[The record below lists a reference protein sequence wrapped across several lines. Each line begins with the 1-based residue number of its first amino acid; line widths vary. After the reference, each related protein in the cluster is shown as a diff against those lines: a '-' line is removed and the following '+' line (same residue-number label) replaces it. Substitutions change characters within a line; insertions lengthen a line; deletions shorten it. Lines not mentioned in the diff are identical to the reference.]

1 VPFGG
6 VRCGACPRPSLHES
20 CISRAATGGDKP
32 HILRRDVLNCQ
43 NGRPRTPARSVPY
56 TRSMARSDSFFSTIS
71 AKKPRPDGKPALT
84 VRERFSALKNLPEF
98 LRLIWQT
105 SPALALGNVALRLLR
120 AALPVAMLYV
130 GQLILDSVV
139 QLSGQP
145 ADARQLTPVLTLVAL
160 EFGLAI
166 VSDVLGRGVALL
178 DSLLGDLFANQS
190 SVRIMEHAAE
200 LDLDQ
205 FEDSTFYDKLE
216 RARRQ
221 TLSRTVLMSQ
231 VLSQAQDAIT
241 MGFLAVGLT
250 AFNPWLLLLLLVAV
264 VPAFLGESHFNE
276 RSYSLVHGWTPERR
290 ELDYLRQTGASDET
304 AKEVK
309 IFGLSGFLIDRFRTL
324 SADFYLKNKDLVIR
338 RAGWGAFFAAVGAAG
353 YYAAYV
359 YIISETVRGRVSI
372 GQLTFLAGSFARMR
386 GLLEGILSRF
396 SAVAEG
402 ALYLQDFFDFFRL
415 QPRIIR
421 SEDARTVRPFPR
433 PIRQGFVFEKVGFKY
448 RNAEKWALRN
458 LSFQLQA
465 GEKLALVGENG
476 AGKTTLVKLL
486 ARLYDPTEG
495 RILLDGHDLREYDPA
510 ELRQEIGV
518 IFQDFVRFQLPA
530 GQNLAVGRIE
540 EKENRPRIEQAAQQ
554 SLADSVIA
562 KLPGGYEQMIGRR
575 FNGGVDLSGGEWQ
588 KIALGRAYMRDAQLL
603 ILDEPTAALDAR
615 AEYEVFQRFKELTQ
629 GKTAVLISHR
639 FSTVRMADRILV
651 IENGQFQEIGSHE
664 ELLARG
670 GRYAELFR
678 LQAAGYQ

>member
-1 VPFGG
+1 MFEFLK
-6 VRCGACPRPSLHES
+6 S
-20 CISRAATGGDKP
+20 
-32 HILRRDVLNCQ
+32 
-43 NGRPRTPARSVPY
+43 
-56 TRSMARSDSFFSTIS
+56 IS
-71 AKKPRPDGKPALT
+71 AKNPNASRGPEKPAVS
-84 VRERFSALKNLPEF
+84 VRERVSALRHLPAF
-98 LRLIWQT
+98 LKLIWHT
-105 SPALALGNVALRLLR
+105 SPALALANIALRLVR
-120 AALPVAMLYV
+120 AFLPLATLYV
-130 GQLILDSVV
+130 GKLIIDAVV
-139 QLSGQP
+139 QLTRLP
-145 ADARQLTPVLTLVAL
+145 APERLLTPVLTLVAL
-160 EFGLAI
+160 EFGLVLLA
-166 VSDVLGRGVALL
+166 DALGRGVALL

-190 SVRIMEHAAE
+190 SIRLMEHAAE

-231 VLSQAQDAIT
+231 VLAQGQDAVT
-241 MGFLAVGLT
+241 LVLLAGGLV
-250 AFNPWLLLLLLVAV
+250 AFQPWLLGLLLLAV

-276 RSYSLVHGWTPERR
+276 RSYSLSHSWTPERR

-309 IFGLSGFLIDRFRTL
+309 IFGLSGFLIDRFRAL
-324 SADFYLKNKDLVIR
+324 SDDFYRQNKSLVLR
-338 RAGWGAFFAAVGAAG
+338 RAGWGALFAGIGAAG
-353 YYAAYV
+353 YYGAYV
-359 YIISETVRGRVSI
+359 YIIARTVAGQISL
-372 GQLTFLAGSFARMR
+372 GQLTFLAGSFARLR
-386 GLLEGILSRF
+386 SLLEGILSRF
-396 SAVAEG
+396 SSVADG
-402 ALYLQDFFDFFRL
+402 ALYLQDFFDFFALR
-415 QPRIIR
+415 PRI
-421 SEDARTVRPFPR
+421 VRQELTGERPIPFPR
-433 PIRQGFVFEKVGFKY
+433 PIQQGFEFENVGFQYK
-448 RNAEKWALRN
+448 NGTKWAIRN
-458 LSFQLQA
+458 LSFKLQA

-486 ARLYDPTEG
+486 ARLYDPSEG

-540 EKENRPRIEQAAQQ
+540 ERDNQPRIETAAHQ
-554 SLADSVIA
+554 SLADTVIA
-562 KLPGGYEQMIGRR
+562 KLPGGYDQMIGRR

-651 IENGQFQEIGSHE
+651 IENGQFVEIGSHE
-664 ELLARG
+664 ELLGKG
-670 GRYAELFR
+670 GRYAELFQ
-678 LQAAGYQ
+678 LQAAGYR

>member
-1 VPFGG
+1 
-6 VRCGACPRPSLHES
+6 
-20 CISRAATGGDKP
+20 
-32 HILRRDVLNCQ
+32 
-43 NGRPRTPARSVPY
+43 
-56 TRSMARSDSFFSTIS
+56 MARSDSFFSSIS
-71 AKKPRPDGKPALT
+71 AKKPRPDGKPSLT
-84 VRERFSALKNLPEF
+84 VRERFSALRNLPEF
-98 LRLIWQT
+98 LQLIWQT
-105 SPALALGNVALRLLR
+105 SPALTLGNVALRLLR

-130 GQLILDSVV
+130 GQLILDTVV
-139 QLSGQP
+139 QLSRQP
-145 ADARQLTPVLTLVAL
+145 APERTLAPVLGLVAL

-166 VSDVLGRGVALL
+166 LSDALGRGVALL

-190 SVRIMEHAAE
+190 SIRLMEHAAR

-231 VLSQAQDAIT
+231 VLSQAQDVLT
-241 MGFLAVGLT
+241 MGALAVGLV

-276 RSYSLVHGWTPERR
+276 RSYSLSHSWTPERR

-309 IFGLSGFLIDRFRTL
+309 IFGLSDFLVDRFRTL
-324 SADFYLKNKDLVIR
+324 SDAFYQQNKSLVLR
-338 RAGWGAFFAAVGAAG
+338 RAGWGTFFAAVGAAG

-359 YIISETVRGRVSI
+359 YIISQAVYGRVSI

-396 SAVAEG
+396 SSVAEG
-402 ALYLQDFFDFFRL
+402 ALYLQDFFDFFALR
-415 QPRIIR
+415 PRI
-421 SEDARTVRPFPR
+421 VRQELTGERPVPFPR
-433 PIRQGFVFEKVGFKY
+433 PIRHGFVFENVGFQY
-448 RNAEKWALRN
+448 QNSTKWAIRN
-458 LSFQLQA
+458 LSFSLRA

-495 RILLDGHDLREYDPA
+495 RILLDGRDLREYNPA
-510 ELRQEIGV
+510 ELRREIGV

-540 EKENRPRIEQAAQQ
+540 ERHNQPRIELAAQQ

-562 KLPGGYEQMIGRR
+562 KLPAGYEQMIGRR

-651 IENGQFQEIGSHE
+651 IENGQFQEIGSHD

-670 GRYAELFR
+670 GRYAELFQ

>member
-1 VPFGG
+1 MSWLT
-6 VRCGACPRPSLHES
+6 SLF
-20 CISRAATGGDKP
+20 KK
-32 HILRRDVLNCQ
+32 
-43 NGRPRTPARSVPY
+43 
-56 TRSMARSDSFFSTIS
+56 IS
-71 AKKPRPDGKPALT
+71 AKNPGYGRGPEKPAVS
-84 VRERFSALKNLPEF
+84 VRERVSALRHLPAF
-98 LRLIWQT
+98 LKLIWQT
-105 SPALALGNVALRLLR
+105 SPGLTLGNIALRLLR
-120 AALPVAMLYV
+120 AALPLALLYI
-130 GQLILDSVV
+130 GRLILDDIV
-139 QLSGQP
+139 QLSRLP
-145 ADARQLTPVLTLVAL
+145 AASRAVSPVFGLVAL
-160 EFGLAI
+160 EFGLVLLTDA
-166 VSDVLGRGVALL
+166 LGRAVALL
-178 DSLLGDLFANQS
+178 DSLLGDLFANAS
-190 SVRIMEHAAE
+190 SVRLMRHAAE

-221 TLSRTVLMSQ
+221 TLSRSVLMSQ
-231 VLSQAQDAIT
+231 VLAQGQDVVT
-241 MGFLAVGLT
+241 LVLLAGGLV
-250 AFNPWLLLLLLVAV
+250 AFQPWLLGLLLLAV

-276 RSYSLVHGWTPERR
+276 RSYSLSHSWTPERR

-309 IFGLSGFLIDRFRTL
+309 IFGLSDFLINRFSTL
-324 SADFYLKNKDLVIR
+324 SDQFYTQNKALALR
-338 RAGWGAFFAAVGAAG
+338 RAGWGTVFAAIGAAG
-353 YYAAYV
+353 YYGAYV
-359 YIISETVRGRVSI
+359 YIIKQAVGGTISI
-372 GQLTFLAGSFARMR
+372 GQLTFLAGSFARLR

-396 SAVAEG
+396 SQVADG
-402 ALYLQDFFDFFRL
+402 ALYLQDFFDFF
-415 QPRIIR
+415 QITPRIVR
-421 SEDARTVRPFPR
+421 PTVGQAVRPFPK
-433 PIRQGFVFEKVGFKY
+433 PIRQGFTFEDVGFKY
-448 RNAEKWALRN
+448 KNAEKWALRH
-458 LSFQLQA
+458 LSFELRA

-486 ARLYDPTEG
+486 ARLYDPSEG

-540 EKENRPRIEQAAQQ
+540 ERQNQPRIEQAAHQ

-562 KLPGGYEQMIGRR
+562 KLPLGYEQMIGRR

-588 KIALGRAYMRDAQLL
+588 KIALGRAYMREAQLL

-615 AEYEVFQRFKELTQ
+615 AEFEVFERFKELTQ

-651 IENGQFQEIGSHE
+651 VEHGRVQEIGSHE

-670 GRYAELFR
+670 GRYAELFQ
-678 LQAAGYQ
+678 LQAAGYR

>member
-1 VPFGG
+1 M
-6 VRCGACPRPSLHES
+6 
-20 CISRAATGGDKP
+20 
-32 HILRRDVLNCQ
+32 LNFLK
-43 NGRPRTPARSVPY
+43 S
-56 TRSMARSDSFFSTIS
+56 IS
-71 AKKPRPDGKPALT
+71 AKNPNASRGPEKPAVS
-84 VRERFSALKNLPEF
+84 VRERVSALRHLPAF
-98 LRLIWQT
+98 LKLIWHT
-105 SPALALGNVALRLLR
+105 SPALALANIALRLIR
-120 AALPVAMLYV
+120 AFLPLATLYV
-130 GQLILDSVV
+130 GKLIIDAVV
-139 QLSGQP
+139 QLTRLP
-145 ADARQLTPVLTLVAL
+145 ATERVLTPVLTLVAL
-160 EFGLAI
+160 EFGLVLLA
-166 VSDVLGRGVALL
+166 DALGRGVALL

-190 SVRIMEHAAE
+190 SIRLMEHAAE

-231 VLSQAQDAIT
+231 VLSQGQDT
-241 MGFLAVGLT
+241 VTLVLLAGGLV
-250 AFNPWLLLLLLVAV
+250 AFQPWLLGLLLLAV

-276 RSYSLVHGWTPERR
+276 RSYSLSHSWTPERR

-309 IFGLSGFLIDRFRTL
+309 IFGLSDFLINRFREL
-324 SADFYLKNKDLVIR
+324 SDDFYRRNKSLVLR
-338 RAGWGAFFAAVGAAG
+338 RAGWGALFAAVGAAG
-353 YYAAYV
+353 YYGAYV
-359 YIISETVRGRVSI
+359 YIIARTVAGQISL
-372 GQLTFLAGSFARMR
+372 GQLTFLAGSFARLR

-396 SAVAEG
+396 SSVADG
-402 ALYLQDFFDFFRL
+402 ALYLQDFFDFFALR
-415 QPRIIR
+415 PRIVR
-421 SEDARTVRPFPR
+421 QATVGEQARPFPR
-433 PIRQGFVFEKVGFKY
+433 PIRQGFEFEKVGFQYK
-448 RNAEKWALRN
+448 NGTKWAIRN
-458 LSFQLQA
+458 LSFKLEA

-486 ARLYDPTEG
+486 ARLYDPSEG

-540 EKENRPRIEQAAQQ
+540 ERQNQPRIETAAQQ
-554 SLADSVIA
+554 SLADTVIA
-562 KLPGGYEQMIGRR
+562 KLPGGYDQMIGRR

-651 IENGQFQEIGSHE
+651 IENGQFVEIGSHE
-664 ELLARG
+664 ELLAKG
-670 GRYAELFR
+670 GRYAELFV
-678 LQAAGYQ
+678 LQAAGYR

>member
-1 VPFGG
+1 M
-6 VRCGACPRPSLHES
+6 
-20 CISRAATGGDKP
+20 
-32 HILRRDVLNCQ
+32 LN
-43 NGRPRTPARSVPY
+43 
-56 TRSMARSDSFFSTIS
+56 FLKTIS
-71 AKKPRPDGKPALT
+71 AKNPNASRGPEKPAVS
-84 VRERFSALKNLPEF
+84 VRERVSALRHLPAF
-98 LRLIWQT
+98 LKLIWRT
-105 SPALALGNVALRLLR
+105 SPALALANMALRLLR
-120 AALPVAMLYV
+120 AGLPLATLYV
-130 GQLILDSVV
+130 GRLILDAVV
-139 QLSGQP
+139 HLTRLP
-145 ADARQLTPVLTLVAL
+145 ASERVLAPVLQLVAL
-160 EFGLAI
+160 EFGLVLLA
-166 VSDVLGRGVALL
+166 DALGRGVALL

-190 SVRIMEHAAE
+190 SIRLMAHAAE

-231 VLSQAQDAIT
+231 VLSQGQDLVT
-241 MGFLAVGLT
+241 LLLLAGGLV
-250 AFNPWLLLLLLVAV
+250 AFQPWLLGLLLLAV

-276 RSYSLVHGWTPERR
+276 RSYSLSHSWTPERR

-309 IFGLSGFLIDRFRTL
+309 IFGLSDFLINRFREL
-324 SADFYLKNKDLVIR
+324 SDDFYRQNKQLVLR
-338 RAGWGAFFAAVGAAG
+338 RAGWGTLFAAIGAAG
-353 YYAAYV
+353 YYGAYV
-359 YIISETVRGRVSI
+359 YILARAVAGQISL
-372 GQLTFLAGSFARMR
+372 GQLTFLAGSFARLR
-386 GLLEGILSRF
+386 SLLEGILSRF
-396 SAVAEG
+396 SSVADG
-402 ALYLQDFFDFFRL
+402 ALYLQDFFDFFALR
-415 QPRIIR
+415 PRIVR
-421 SEDARTVRPFPR
+421 PKTVGETARPFPR
-433 PIRQGFVFEKVGFKY
+433 LIRTGFEFENVGFQYK
-448 RNAEKWALRN
+448 NGSKWAIRH
-458 LSFQLQA
+458 LSFALQA

-540 EKENRPRIEQAAQQ
+540 ERQNQVRIETAAQQ
-554 SLADSVIA
+554 SLADTVIA
-562 KLPGGYEQMIGRR
+562 KLPGGYDQMIGRR

-615 AEYEVFQRFKELTQ
+615 AEHEVFQRFAELTR

-651 IENGQFQEIGSHE
+651 IENGQLVELGSHE
-664 ELLARG
+664 ALLAQG
-670 GRYAELFR
+670 GRYAELFA
-678 LQAAGYQ
+678 LQAAGYR

>member
-1 VPFGG
+1 M
-6 VRCGACPRPSLHES
+6 
-20 CISRAATGGDKP
+20 
-32 HILRRDVLNCQ
+32 LNFLK
-43 NGRPRTPARSVPY
+43 S
-56 TRSMARSDSFFSTIS
+56 IS
-71 AKKPRPDGKPALT
+71 AKNPKAARGPEKPAVS
-84 VRERFSALKNLPEF
+84 VRERVSALRHLPAF
-98 LRLIWQT
+98 LKLIWHT
-105 SPALALGNVALRLLR
+105 SPSLALGNVALRLLR
-120 AALPVAMLYV
+120 AFLPLAMLYV
-130 GQLILDSVV
+130 GKLIIDAVV
-139 QLSGQP
+139 GLTRLP
-145 ADARQLTPVLTLVAL
+145 APERVLRPVLTLVAL
-160 EFGLAI
+160 EFGLVLLA
-166 VSDVLGRGVALL
+166 DALGRGVALL

-190 SVRIMEHAAE
+190 SIRLMEHAAD

-231 VLSQAQDAIT
+231 VLAQGQDT
-241 MGFLAVGLT
+241 VTLVLLAGGLV
-250 AFNPWLLLLLLVAV
+250 AFQPWLLGLLLLAV

-276 RSYSLVHGWTPERR
+276 RSYSLSFSWTPERR

-309 IFGLSGFLIDRFRTL
+309 IFGLSHFLITRFREL
-324 SADFYLKNKDLVIR
+324 SDDFYRQNKTLVLR
-338 RAGWGAFFAAVGAAG
+338 RAGWGALFAAIGAAG
-353 YYAAYV
+353 YYGAYV
-359 YIISETVRGRVSI
+359 YIIARTVAGQISL
-372 GQLTFLAGSFARMR
+372 GQLTFLAGSFARLR
-386 GLLEGILSRF
+386 SLLEGILSRF
-396 SAVAEG
+396 SSVADG
-402 ALYLQDFFDFFRL
+402 ALYLQDFFDFFALR
-415 QPRIIR
+415 PRV
-421 SEDARTVRPFPR
+421 VRQQVATGQVALPFPR
-433 PIRQGFVFEKVGFKY
+433 PIRQGFTFENVGFQYK
-448 RNAEKWALRN
+448 NGGKWAIRN
-458 LSFQLQA
+458 LSFRLEA

-486 ARLYDPTEG
+486 ARLYDPSEG

-518 IFQDFVRFQLPA
+518 IFQDFVRFQLSA

-540 EKENRPRIEQAAQQ
+540 ERQNQPRIETAAHQ
-554 SLADSVIA
+554 SLADTVIA
-562 KLPGGYEQMIGRR
+562 KLPGGYDQMIGRR

-651 IENGQFQEIGSHE
+651 IENGQFVELGSHE
-664 ELLARG
+664 ELLANG
-670 GRYAELFR
+670 GRYAELFQ
-678 LQAAGYQ
+678 LQAAGYR

>member
-1 VPFGG
+1 
-6 VRCGACPRPSLHES
+6 
-20 CISRAATGGDKP
+20 
-32 HILRRDVLNCQ
+32 
-43 NGRPRTPARSVPY
+43 
-56 TRSMARSDSFFSTIS
+56 MARSDSFFSTIS
-71 AKKPRPDGKPALT
+71 AKKPRPDGKPSLT
-84 VRERFSALKNLPEF
+84 VRERFSALRNLPAF

-105 SPALALGNVALRLLR
+105 SPGLTLGNVALRLLR

-139 QLSGQP
+139 QLSREP
-145 ADARQLTPVLTLVAL
+145 AAGRAVTPLLMLVAL
-160 EFGLAI
+160 EFGLA
-166 VSDVLGRGVALL
+166 VFSDALGRGVALL

-190 SVRIMEHAAE
+190 SIRLMQHAAE

-205 FEDSTFYDKLE
+205 FEDSNFYDKLE

-221 TLSRTVLMSQ
+221 TLSRTVLMAQ
-231 VLSQAQDAIT
+231 VLSQAQDVIT
-241 MGFLAVGLT
+241 MGFLAVGLV

-324 SADFYLKNKDLVIR
+324 SDEFYQQNKSLVIK
-338 RAGWGAFFAAVGAAG
+338 RAGWGTFFAAVGAAG

-359 YIISETVRGRVSI
+359 YIITQTVYGRVSI

-396 SAVAEG
+396 SSVAEG
-402 ALYLQDFFDFFRL
+402 ALYLQDFFDFFALR
-415 QPRIIR
+415 PRI
-421 SEDARTVRPFPR
+421 VRQELTGERPIPFPR
-433 PIRQGFVFEKVGFKY
+433 PIKQGFTFENVGFKY

-458 LSFQLQA
+458 LSFELQA

-540 EKENRPRIEQAAQQ
+540 HKDNQPRIEQAAQQ

-664 ELLARG
+664 QLLARG